1 MPNARIMIHQPLG
14 GGRGSAIDFAIQAQE
29 IIYHRDNLNRV
40 LSLNTGKP
48 ASQIEIDCDRD
59 NFMDPNEAKEYGLID
74 DVIDVPGVVAPEWV
88 LAEPP
93 KTKINEYWTVRK
105 RKDIR
110 VSAKKDR
117 KRITRST

>member
-1 MPNARIMIHQPLG
+1 MAHL
-14 GGRGSAIDFAIQAQE
+14 
-29 IIYHRDNLNRV
+29 
-40 LSLNTGKP
+40 
-48 ASQIEIDCDRD
+48 QIEIDCDRD